1 MLIRTVVWAAAVCLL
16 LTACSAQPRDW
27 SAQGRVT
34 AMDGQVWV
42 VDGHLVSVSA
52 QAPAAAEV
60 AVGTL
65 VRVAGQRS
73 AAGELRAERVEVID
87 APPQAAPT
95 PAAVAPPTV
104 RPTTIRPTLV
114 PARPAAPPPAPK
126 GGGERRDHGRD

>member
-52 QAPAAAEV
+52 Q
-60 AVGTL
+60 